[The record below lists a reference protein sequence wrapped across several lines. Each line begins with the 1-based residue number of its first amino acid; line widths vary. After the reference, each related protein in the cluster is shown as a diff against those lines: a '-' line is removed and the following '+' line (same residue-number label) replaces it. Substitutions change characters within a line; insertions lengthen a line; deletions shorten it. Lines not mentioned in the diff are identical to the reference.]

1 MVEQPNSGDLHIL
14 TADSKIHVVRPSA
27 SAYPAEAVQPV
38 QYTHPELR
46 SSFWMGLAFSPCGR
60 YLASGS
66 ARGGLMTWDTEARN
80 VRGYNRSVMTEVQAT
95 KLGMGQSWDG
105 TGKEREVNAVDWG
118 YDMVSRMLL
127 LRARLISSWQLAQ
140 MISVR
145 EYGGKMRI

>member
-1 MVEQPNSGDLHIL
+1 
-14 TADSKIHVVRPSA
+14 
-27 SAYPAEAVQPV
+27 
-38 QYTHPELR
+38 
-46 SSFWMGLAFSPCGR
+46 
-60 YLASGS
+60 
-66 ARGGLMTWDTEARN
+66 MTWDTEARN